1 MIAEKA
7 SDMIKNA
14 WPTRKDDDEEKPRE
28 KNEKNYKSREL

>member
-14 WPTRKDDDEEKPRE
+14 WPTRKEDDEEKPRE
-28 KNEKNYKSREL
+28 KKNYKSREL